1 MKRFLLGLK
10 KKRPKAQ
17 GPEPGVAGPEPEPPK
32 EERTA
37 VGEAVARRL
46 KEMGFQ
52 RFSPEEEEGWR
63 LRVEGLADGERVVL
77 ERWSSWGWR
86 KEGLER
92 RGEKGFQED
101 ELASV
106 EVSGDE
112 LGASHAEV
120 KVGLEAPSGWGPAT
134 RLSLAWRYGEWRGA
148 SVFLGELP
156 PRFWWGEA
164 GRALERALE
173 VVRGLDLPGLRGFF
187 EGLEGIWILDEA
199 ATAPGPRILRRGAFL
214 LLVPAGEPGGLL
226 VFRPQGSVLP
236 PSWEEVALLGP
247 GIHRVEP
254 LPGLELEVEVRGTSL
269 RTKRLRCWG
278 RVGKAP
284 FAGRKTP
291 VEVADWLMPT
301 PEAVARWLAVPEE
314 AVRFLLTGRV
324 EEAGRAVE
332 AGKEP
337 EGGRT

>member
-1 MKRFLLGLK
+1 M
-10 KKRPKAQ
+10 
-17 GPEPGVAGPEPEPPK
+17 
-32 EERTA
+32 
-37 VGEAVARRL
+37 
-46 KEMGFQ
+46 
-52 RFSPEEEEGWR
+52 
-63 LRVEGLADGERVVL
+63 EGLADGERVVL

-92 RGEKGFQED
+92 RGEKGLQED

-134 RLSLAWRYGEWRGA
+134 RPLPGLEVRGVEGA

-156 PRFWWGEA
+156 PRFWWGGGGPGPGEGA
-164 GRALERALE
+164 GGGA
-173 VVRGLDLPGLRGFF
+173 GPGPPGPPGLLPKASRGS
-187 EGLEGIWILDEA
+187 GSWTRRLRRP
-199 ATAPGPRILRRGAFL
+199 APGSSGGGLPPPRPG
-214 LLVPAGEPGGLL
+214 GGQGGLL
-226 VFRPQGSVLP
+226 VFRPQEASSP
-236 PSWEEVALLGP
+236 PHGEEVALLGP
-247 GIHRVEP
+247 GIHWVEP
-254 LPGLELEVEVRGTSL
+254 LPGLRSWRWRCGAPRL

-301 PEAVARWLAVPEE
+301 PEAVALLARRAGGGGALPPHG
-314 AVRFLLTGRV
+314 AGGRGREGGGGG
-324 EEAGRAVE
+324 EEAGRGADLKL
-332 AGKEP
+332 A
-337 EGGRT
+337 